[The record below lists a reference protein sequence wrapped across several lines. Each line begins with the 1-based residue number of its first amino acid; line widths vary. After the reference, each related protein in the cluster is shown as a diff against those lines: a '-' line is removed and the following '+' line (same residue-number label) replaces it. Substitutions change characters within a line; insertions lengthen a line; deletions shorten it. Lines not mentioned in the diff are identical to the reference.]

1 MGSGT
6 DFISDSGSIIQPLIR
21 VARPFASQYK
31 IVTLARVGK
40 PGQIVSPVWVE
51 VVIQDDGR
59 KQAEFEG
66 RARSE
71 AFDDLPGSLKF
82 LVGVGPGEIEVELV
96 SMDFGQEVAAVLE
109 VFQIEELVF
118 FETVDGFDVALDSV
132 G

>member
-1 MGSGT
+1 MT
-6 DFISDSGSIIQPLIR
+6 RTWTFAIR
-21 VARPFASQYK
+21 TASR
-31 IVTLARVGK
+31 IGK
-40 PGQIVSPVWVE
+40 PGHIVSPVWVE

-118 FETVDGFDVALDSV
+118 FETVDGFDVALESV
-132 G
+132 SGRGNTDMLAVPEERQENPL